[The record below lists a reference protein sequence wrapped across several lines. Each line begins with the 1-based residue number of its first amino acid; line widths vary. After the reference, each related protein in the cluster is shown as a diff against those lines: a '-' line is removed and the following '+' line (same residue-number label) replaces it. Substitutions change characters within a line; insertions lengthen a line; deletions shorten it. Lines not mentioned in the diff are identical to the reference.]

1 MNEQLLTQFR
11 ESVRN
16 YDNAEAENLTQQIL
30 DDGGDPSELA
40 NTLTGVLGE
49 IGEAFSRE
57 DIHLPELVLASRAG
71 KSSMTIIEG
80 ALREKAQSRD
90 SIGRVVLGTVKG
102 DVHDI
107 GKNIVSTLFFAG
119 GFEVIDLGV
128 DVSADAFVSAVRE
141 HEPDILGLSALLTT
155 TMPEQRAV
163 IDALEQAGCRDDVKV
178 IVGGAP
184 VTAAF
189 AAEIT
194 ADGYGDNAFEA
205 VELARVFMGED
216 DPAGSAEM
224 EMAD

>member
-1 MNEQLLTQFR
+1 MNQELLTQFR

-16 YDNAEAENLTQQIL
+16 YDNAEAENLAHQNL
-30 DDGGDPSELA
+30 AEGCEPSLLA
-40 NTLTGVLGE
+40 NNLTEVLGE

-71 KSSMTIIEG
+71 KSAMSIIEE
-80 ALREKAQSRD
+80 ALREKAQERD
-90 SIGRVVLGTVKG
+90 SIGRVLLGTVKG

-128 DVSADAFVSAVRE
+128 DVSAENFVDAVKE
-141 HEPDILGLSALLTT
+141 HKPDILGLSALLTT

-163 IDALEQAGCRDDVKV
+163 IDALEKAGCREEVKV

-189 AAEIT
+189 AAEIA

-205 VELARVFMGED
+205 VEMGRAFMD
-216 DPAGSAEM
+216 ADNPAGSAEM

>member
-1 MNEQLLTQFR
+1 MNQELLTQFR

-16 YDNAEAENLTQQIL
+16 YGNAEAENLTRQIL
-30 DDGGDPSELA
+30 DHGGNASELA
-40 NTLTGVLGE
+40 NTLTEILGE
-49 IGEAFSRE
+49 IGEAFARE

-71 KSSMTIIEG
+71 KSSMTIIEE
-80 ALREKAQSRD
+80 ALRETAQSRD
-90 SIGRVVLGTVKG
+90 SIGKVLLGTVKG

-128 DVSADAFVSAVRE
+128 DVSADAFVEAVKE
-141 HEPDILGLSALLTT
+141 HQPDILGLSALLTT
-155 TMPEQRAV
+155 TMPEQRNV
-163 IDALEQAGCRDDVKV
+163 IETLEKAGQRDEVKV

-189 AAEIT
+189 AAEIA

-205 VELARVFMGED
+205 VELARDFMGKD
-216 DPAGSAEM
+216 NPAGSAEM
-224 EMAD
+224 ELAD